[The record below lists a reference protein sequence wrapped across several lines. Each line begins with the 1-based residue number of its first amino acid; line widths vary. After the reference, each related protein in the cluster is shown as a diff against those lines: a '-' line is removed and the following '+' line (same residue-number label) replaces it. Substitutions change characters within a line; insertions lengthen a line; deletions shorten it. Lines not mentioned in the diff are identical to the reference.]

1 MSGSVKVWLVAAL
14 GAVALAGCG
23 GDDTSGASAIG
34 LAPADAVGYVE
45 LDSSLDSA
53 QWQSVQ
59 ALLDRFP
66 SKPQLVAELDKQ
78 LSEEQLQ
85 WERDV
90 DPALGESVA
99 AIWLG
104 KTEDDVV
111 FATQPDDDAKFRALV
126 EKIAEQSDEEYVIG
140 EADGWTVVAEQQS
153 TIDALKSGDGE
164 LADNDAYQAAL
175 DELPDE
181 RLAFGWVS
189 ERALPDNFP
198 KLQFQWLA
206 GAIEARDDGP
216 AATFVERANTDASVN
231 YTSRR
236 IDEAPADAL
245 AFLSFDTKS
254 LRAQTSALTPLANLL
269 GVRVD
274 QLVADIEGEGAFWI
288 LPGAGLPELTLVLT
302 TSSPARTKQ
311 QLEELL
317 EGAPLPIRIA
327 VVDDQVVATTAS
339 SPTKALERAQ
349 GGTLADDED
358 FREAKSV
365 AGMPDET
372 GGFLYLDVA
381 DALPLLT
388 LAGFAGVDVPEHV
401 LENLRPIRSVVAWSQ
416 ADGSTSAQTLFV
428 HIQ

>member
-1 MSGSVKVWLVAAL
+1 MKVWLSAAL

-23 GDDTSGASAIG
+23 GNDTSGASAIE
-34 LAPADAVGYVE
+34 LAPANATGYVE
-45 LDSSLDSA
+45 LDSSLDSE
-53 QWQSVQ
+53 QWEQVQ
-59 ALLDRFP
+59 GLLDRFP
-66 SKPQLVAELDKQ
+66 SKPQLIAELDKQ

-90 DPALGESVA
+90 DPALGETVA

-111 FATQPDDDAKFRALV
+111 FATQPEDDAKFKTLV
-126 EKIAEQSDEEYVIG
+126 DKIAEQSDEEYVID
-140 EADGWTVVAEQQS
+140 EADGWAIVAEQQA

-175 DELPDE
+175 DELPGE

-189 ERALPDNFP
+189 ERALPDDFP

-216 AATFVERANTDASVN
+216 AATFVERANTEAGAN

-245 AFLSFDTKS
+245 AFLSFDAKS
-254 LRAQTSALTPLANLL
+254 LRGQTSALAPLANLL

-274 QLVADIEGEGAFWI
+274 QLVADIEGEGAFWV
-288 LPGAGLPELTLVLT
+288 LPAAGIPEMTLVLT

-311 QLEELL
+311 QLEGLF
-317 EGAPLPIRIA
+317 EGSPLPIRIG
-327 VVDDQVVATTAS
+327 VVDDQVVATTAL
-339 SPTKALERAQ
+339 SPAQALDRAQ
-349 GGTLADDED
+349 SGTLADDED
-358 FREAKSV
+358 FREAKSA

-372 GGFLYLDVA
+372 GGFLYVDIA

-388 LAGFAGVDVPEHV
+388 LAEVAGVDIPDHL
-401 LENLRPIRSVVAWSQ
+401 LENLRPIRSVVAWSE